1 MKILVTGGAGFI
13 GSHIVDA
20 YVDSGHEVVVVDDL
34 SVGRRENLNA
44 AAAFHECD
52 ICSSD
57 LKQIFE
63 KELPEIVCHTAAQ
76 IDVTRSVDEPAF
88 DVRVNVL
95 GLVNLLELSIRHG
108 LRRFI
113 FSSTGGAIY
122 GDAKDYPATEETEP
136 APLSPYAASKLS
148 GEAYIRMY
156 SRSHG
161 LEHVILRYSNVF
173 GPRQAVHGECG
184 VCAVLTEKMLAG
196 EQPTLFGFGEPV
208 RDYVYVGDVAQ
219 ANVLALETGTN
230 DTFNI
235 SSAKPTTVLE
245 IFDALKTILQFDQ
258 EPVLKPLRPGEV
270 EKSLCANAK
279 AAEGLGWSPSIGLD
293 EGLRHTV
300 AHFQG

>member
-20 YVDSGHEVVVVDDL
+20 CVDGGHNVVVVDDL
-34 SVGRRENLNA
+34 STGRRENLNG

-52 ICSSD
+52 ICSGD
-57 LKQIFE
+57 LEGVFE
-63 KELPEIVCHTAAQ
+63 RERPEIVCHTAAQ
-76 IDVTRSVDEPAF
+76 IDVTRSVAEPAF
-88 DVRVNVL
+88 DARVNIL
-95 GLVNLLELSIRHG
+95 GLINLLELSIRHG

-136 APLSPYAASKLS
+136 APLSPYATSKLS
-148 GEAYIRMY
+148 GEAYFRMY
-156 SRSHG
+156 SQGHG

-173 GPRQAVHGECG
+173 GPRQAAKGECG

-196 EQPTLFGFGEPV
+196 EQPTLFGFGDPV
-208 RDYVYVGDVAQ
+208 RDYIYVGDVAK
-219 ANVLALETGTN
+219 ANLLALETGTN

-235 SSAKPTTVLE
+235 SSAKPTTVME

-258 EPVLKPLRPGEV
+258 EAVLKPLRPGEV

-293 EGLRHTV
+293 EGLRRTV